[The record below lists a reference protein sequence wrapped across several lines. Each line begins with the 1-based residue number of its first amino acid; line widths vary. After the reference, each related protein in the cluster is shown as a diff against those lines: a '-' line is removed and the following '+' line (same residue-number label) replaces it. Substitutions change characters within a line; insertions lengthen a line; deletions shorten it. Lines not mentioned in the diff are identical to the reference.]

1 MCPGILSGTA
11 WNSPKSDGIAI
22 IMFPVKIATLVYS
35 QNFGLS
41 GWNAHCPNALEL
53 KVKCAESLTMGIES
67 GMNSSHNLELQ
78 FRTFLVTLA
87 WYLGNFQGCWVFMGQ
102 KKMPEV
108 ATWWAQTLPQVA
120 CSESHPKPMLR
131 PRNLQGVWNYGWF
144 QHSSHLC
151 FLLFLS

>member
-1 MCPGILSGTA
+1 MGGAHLMCPGILSGTA

-87 WYLGNFQGCWVFMGQ
+87 
-102 KKMPEV
+102 
-108 ATWWAQTLPQVA
+108 
-120 CSESHPKPMLR
+120 
-131 PRNLQGVWNYGWF
+131 
-144 QHSSHLC
+144 
-151 FLLFLS
+151 